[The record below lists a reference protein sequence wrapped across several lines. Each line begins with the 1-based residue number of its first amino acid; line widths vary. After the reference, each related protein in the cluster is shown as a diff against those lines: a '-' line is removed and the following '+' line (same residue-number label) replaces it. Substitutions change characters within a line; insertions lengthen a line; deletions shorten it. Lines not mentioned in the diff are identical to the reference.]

1 MKTFSYYGWWYTA
14 SIQTKGTRERDDKG
28 KGKLKTLF
36 DNIGEN
42 HKQYVSI
49 YIHWSSILFS
59 NYVLFLFRNIRF
71 EQQQQHNTTAHYCF
85 SVFPT
90 HKNHWPKCFW
100 KYLFTFLLPVYK
112 FQLNQQNK
120 VIQLN
125 FKLTRGY
132 WLAITFFVISSKHN
146 NCQ

>member
-1 MKTFSYYGWWYTA
+1 METFSYMDG
-14 SIQTKGTRERDDKG
+14 IQRVSKQKHNRDDKG

-59 NYVLFLFRNIRF
+59 NYVLFLFRNNTIRTTTTTP
-71 EQQQQHNTTAHYCF
+71 HTAHYCF

-90 HKNHWPKCFW
+90 HKNHRPMILK
-100 KYLFTFLLPVYK
+100 
-112 FQLNQQNK
+112 
-120 VIQLN
+120 I
-125 FKLTRGY
+125 
-132 WLAITFFVISSKHN
+132 FVHIYVAGV
-146 NCQ
+146 